1 MSIIRS
7 ARKERDFSILSNI
20 VLQDPQLS
28 MRGLGL
34 LVRLLS
40 RPDNW
45 ETNSEVLA
53 REFDCGREQMRAV
66 LGELRDLGYMKLV
79 KSQDTKGH
87 WSSQW
92 FVLEEPEQKDLSP
105 TLPKLGQPEPGNRVL
120 GHPDAITK
128 TDYKELIQTT
138 EKSKPRALLADDG
151 CENFKAFW
159 SVYPKKAGKDAA
171 KKAFAKRKFDEL
183 AFVKVM
189 EALNEQ
195 RFSEQWKKDGGQF
208 IPHPATWLNQGRW
221 MDESNGQG
229 SSTSNAF
236 AGAI

>member
-53 REFDCGREQMRAV
+53 REFDCGREQMRSV
-66 LGELRDLGYMKLV
+66 LGELRDLGYMKLI
-79 KSQDTKGH
+79 KSQDSKGH

-92 FVLEEPEQKDLSP
+92 FVLEEPEQQDLSP
-105 TLPKLGQPEPGNRVL
+105 PLPKLGQPEPGNRVL
-120 GHPDAITK
+120 GQPDAIQR
-128 TDYKELIQTT
+128 TDYKEPIPKT
-138 EKSKPRALLADDG
+138 KADYSALFD
-151 CENFKAFW
+151 AFW
-159 SVYPKKAGKDAA
+159 NAYPKKVGKDAA
-171 KKAFAKRKFDEL
+171 RKAFAKRKPDDKLLGDILKAIE
-183 AFVKVM
+183 VQKTT
-189 EALNEQ
+189 EDW
-195 RFSEQWKKDGGQF
+195 RKSDGQF
-208 IPHPATWLNQGRW
+208 IPHPATWLNKGRW
-221 MDESNGQG
+221 MDEVAGMTKAIGQ
-229 SSTSNAF
+229 TSF
-236 AGAI
+236 LGAI

>member
-20 VLQDPQLS
+20 VLQDPNLS

-79 KSQDTKGH
+79 KSQDAKGH

-105 TLPKLGQPEPGNRVL
+105 PLPKLGQPEPGNRVL
-120 GHPDAITK
+120 GEPDAITK
-128 TDYKELIQTT
+128 TDYKEPIPTA
-138 EKSKPRALLADDG
+138 KADYSALF
-151 CENFKAFW
+151 NVFW
-159 SVYPKKAGKDAA
+159 NAYPKKVGKDAA
-171 KKAFAKRKFDEL
+171 RKAFDKRKPGEDLTEKMLRAVIDQKQSL
-183 AFVKVM
+183 AWVK
-189 EALNEQ
+189 
-195 RFSEQWKKDGGQF
+195 DDGQF
-208 IPHPATWLNQGRW
+208 IPNPATWLNQGRW
-221 MDESNGQG
+221 MDGEGEAGQAAQG
-229 SSTSNAF
+229 GIAAF
-236 AGAI
+236 PGAI

>member
-20 VLQDPQLS
+20 VLQDPNLS

-79 KSQDTKGH
+79 KSQDAKGH

-105 TLPKLGQPEPGNRVL
+105 PLPKLGQPEPGNRVL
-120 GHPDAITK
+120 GEPDAITK
-128 TDYKELIQTT
+128 TDYKEPIP
-138 EKSKPRALLADDG
+138 KAKADYSALFNL
-151 CENFKAFW
+151 FW
-159 SVYPKKAGKDAA
+159 NAYPKKVGKDAA
-171 KKAFAKRKFDEL
+171 RKAFDKRKPGEDLTEKMLRAVIEQKQSL
-183 AFVKVM
+183 A
-189 EALNEQ
+189 
-195 RFSEQWKKDGGQF
+195 WIKDDGQF
-208 IPHPATWLNQGRW
+208 IPNPATWINQGRW
-221 MDESNGQG
+221 MDGEGDTGQTAQG
-229 SSTSNAF
+229 GIAAF
-236 AGAI
+236 PGAI

>member
-20 VLQDPQLS
+20 VLQDPNLS

-45 ETNSEVLA
+45 ETNSELLA

-79 KSQDTKGH
+79 KSQDAKGH

-105 TLPKLGQPEPGNRVL
+105 PLPKLGQPEPGNRVL
-120 GHPDAITK
+120 GEPDAITK
-128 TDYKELIQTT
+128 TDYKEPIP
-138 EKSKPRALLADDG
+138 KKPRAALADPVLFD
-151 CENFKAFW
+151 AFW
-159 SVYPKKAGKDAA
+159 KAYPKKVGKDAA
-171 KKAFAKRKFDEL
+171 KKAFDKRKPDGKL
-183 AFVKVM
+183 LDDMLRAVAQQK
-189 EALNEQ
+189 Q
-195 RFSEQWKKDGGQF
+195 TPGWIKDDGQF
-208 IPHPATWLNQGRW
+208 VPNPATWLNQGRW
-221 MDESNGQG
+221 MDGEGAGGQAPEG
-229 SSTSNAF
+229 GIAAF
-236 AGAI
+236 PGAI